1 MEGLIPMVFKAIK
14 KNRIRRQYTSLSS
27 PSSSELAALKTH
39 YETSYNLSS
48 SDFYRETT
56 TVDNMGGHRRHK
68 SLSSD
73 FAFGAVSSKAD
84 YRQYHDEDHMG
95 HAWPPSPS
103 PPPPRQLVRFRSHRI
118 FSCMGA
124 PA

>member
-14 KNRIRRQYTSLSS
+14 KKRIRRQYTSLSS

-39 YETSYNLSS
+39 HHTSHNLSS

-56 TVDNMGGHRRHK
+56 TVQNIGGHRRHK

-73 FAFGAVSSKAD
+73 FAFGVVSSKAD
-84 YRQYHDEDHMG
+84 HHRYHDGDHMN
-95 HAWPPSPS
+95 HAWPPS
-103 PPPPRQLVRFRSHRI
+103 PPPRQLVRFRSHRM

-124 PA
+124 AA